1 MVGIERDIQYY
12 LQKIADGEG
21 LSYKEAARRL
31 SAGEMDAFRM
41 SLDEYIRKGSGA
53 LDDATIHELE
63 RAASM
68 YEINRLQAM
77 ALDMRRNVDDLYDT
91 YMDKTTHFLATTY
104 EEDFYRSIYALQAAD
119 KTFRPIQRVNRAYL
133 DKILERP
140 WTADGRTFSDR
151 IWADQNKLISE
162 LERELVQSCI
172 RGDSIKE
179 CSRRLAGRMDTS
191 LYNARRLLHTENAH
205 FSNQANADAWKGGSE
220 GYELLATLDLRT
232 SEICREMDRKKFKW
246 EEKLDG
252 VTYPPFHPH
261 CRTKAIPY
269 TGSEIEKE
277 IDEEVGRM
285 ARDLSTGKSKI
296 GPNMDY
302 KTWYNRYVKEREESS
317 FSDRPNRYV
326 ADKIARG
333 DYGTVIN
340 PEKQKPHMQST
351 AKRGKSY
358 LFDDVDPQELFDTY
372 AGTGIMELDR
382 NGNYTNKE
390 RCVAVFDIGVD
401 GTSKLVTKHFKIHH
415 SKKRTHIS
423 PYMNREEV

>member
-1 MVGIERDIQYY
+1 MVAIEKDIQYY
-12 LQKIADGEG
+12 LQKIADGEN

-31 SAGEMDAFRM
+31 SAGELDAFRM
-41 SLDEYIRKGSGA
+41 SLAEYIRKGSGA
-53 LDDATIHELE
+53 LDDTTIHELE
-63 RAASM
+63 RAASL

-91 YMDKTTHFLATTY
+91 YLDKTTHFLATTY
-104 EEDFYRSIYALQAAD
+104 EEDFYRSIYALQAVD

-151 IWADQNKLISE
+151 IWADQNKLINE

-172 RGDSIKE
+172 RGDSIKQ
-179 CSRRLAGRMDTS
+179 CSRRLAYRMDTS

-205 FSNQANADAWKGGSE
+205 FSNQANADAWKDGSE

-232 SEICREMDRKKFKW
+232 SEICQEMDGKKFKW

-252 VTYPPFHPH
+252 ITYPPFHPH

-277 IDEEVGRM
+277 IDEEVGRI

-302 KTWYNRYVKEREESS
+302 KTWYKKYVS
-317 FSDRPNRYV
+317 
-326 ADKIARG
+326 
-333 DYGTVIN
+333 
-340 PEKQKPHMQST
+340 
-351 AKRGKSY
+351 
-358 LFDDVDPQELFDTY
+358 
-372 AGTGIMELDR
+372 
-382 NGNYTNKE
+382 GN
-390 RCVAVFDIGVD
+390 
-401 GTSKLVTKHFKIHH
+401 
-415 SKKRTHIS
+415 
-423 PYMNREEV
+423 

>member
-1 MVGIERDIQYY
+1 MVAIEKDIQYY
-12 LQKIADGEG
+12 LQKIADGEN

-31 SAGEMDAFRM
+31 SAGELDAFRM
-41 SLDEYIRKGSGA
+41 SLAEYIRKGSGA
-53 LDDATIHELE
+53 LDDAAIHELE
-63 RAASM
+63 RAASL

-91 YMDKTTHFLATTY
+91 YLDKTTHFLATTY
-104 EEDFYRSIYALQAAD
+104 EEDFYRSIYALQAVD

-151 IWADQNKLISE
+151 IWSDQNKLISE

-172 RGDSIKE
+172 RGDSIKQ
-179 CSRRLAGRMDTS
+179 CSRRLADRMDTS

-205 FSNQANADAWKGGSE
+205 FSNQANADAWKDGSE

-232 SEICREMDRKKFKW
+232 SEICREMDGKKFKW
-246 EEKLDG
+246 EDKLDG
-252 VTYPPFHPH
+252 INFPPFHPH

-277 IDEEVGRM
+277 IDEEVGRI

-302 KTWYNRYVKEREESS
+302 KTWYKKYVS
-317 FSDRPNRYV
+317 
-326 ADKIARG
+326 
-333 DYGTVIN
+333 
-340 PEKQKPHMQST
+340 
-351 AKRGKSY
+351 
-358 LFDDVDPQELFDTY
+358 
-372 AGTGIMELDR
+372 
-382 NGNYTNKE
+382 GN
-390 RCVAVFDIGVD
+390 
-401 GTSKLVTKHFKIHH
+401 
-415 SKKRTHIS
+415 
-423 PYMNREEV
+423 